1 MKNKKSAS
9 RPARRSRKAAN
20 PSAPL
25 GDVNPKLELI
35 QTLIPIAL
43 DCVEDVLQQEVEQ
56 LAGPRYSHNDAN
68 RAFKRWGRQRGS
80 VYLGDQ
86 KVPLQVPRV
95 RNLEAQQEIPL
106 ANYHQL
112 QRPVALE
119 EQLFV
124 KIIRGLS
131 CRQYER
137 ASSLVPEAFGLS
149 RNQVSKRFIRQSAK
163 KLRALM
169 ERRLEAHTFV
179 AVVLDGKSFGEAQ
192 MIIALGIT
200 TTGEK
205 IVLGFVESGTENSRV
220 CTEFLQSLVARGLS
234 YRQGLL
240 TVIDGSK
247 GLRKAI
253 TEVFGDRVVVQ
264 RCQWH
269 KRENVVAFL
278 PKAQQEPMRQKM
290 QRAYE
295 QPTYEQAKAALLNV
309 RRELQ
314 SLNQS
319 AVTSL
324 EEGFEETLTLHRLGV
339 FKELGVSLKTTNCLE
354 SINAQ
359 LERLTRKVT
368 HWKNSNQR
376 QRWLASALLEIE
388 PNLRRVR
395 GYRHLTQLQKA
406 LQRDLKLAP

>member
-1 MKNKKSAS
+1 M
-9 RPARRSRKAAN
+9 
-20 PSAPL
+20 
-25 GDVNPKLELI
+25 
-35 QTLIPIAL
+35 
-43 DCVEDVLQQEVEQ
+43 
-56 LAGPRYSHNDAN
+56 
-68 RAFKRWGRQRGS
+68 KRWGRQRGS

-112 QRPVALE
+112 QRPAALE

-200 TTGEK
+200 ATGEK

-253 TEVFGDRVVVQ
+253 TEVFGDRVAVQ

-269 KRENVVAFL
+269 KRENVVAYL

-314 SLNQS
+314 SL
-319 AVTSL
+319 
-324 EEGFEETLTLHRLGV
+324 
-339 FKELGVSLKTTNCLE
+339 
-354 SINAQ
+354 
-359 LERLTRKVT
+359 
-368 HWKNSNQR
+368 
-376 QRWLASALLEIE
+376 
-388 PNLRRVR
+388 
-395 GYRHLTQLQKA
+395 
-406 LQRDLKLAP
+406 